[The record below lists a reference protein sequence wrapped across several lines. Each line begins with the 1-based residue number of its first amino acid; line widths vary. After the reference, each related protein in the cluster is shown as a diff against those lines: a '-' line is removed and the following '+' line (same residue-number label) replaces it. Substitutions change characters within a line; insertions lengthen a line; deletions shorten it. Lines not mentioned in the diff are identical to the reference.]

1 MRATLPQRRASETL
15 DMGFR
20 DTETGALKAK
30 VTVTL
35 GYYDDGRVGEVF
47 LNGPRLGSE
56 LEAAARDIAV
66 LASLALQYGVTPTVM
81 RRALTEDAQGRPL
94 GLAGQLA
101 ELLVKEQAR

>member
-1 MRATLPQRRASETL
+1 MRATLPLRRASETL

-20 DTETGALKAK
+20 DAASGALKAK

-35 GYYDDGRVGEVF
+35 GYYDDGRIGEVF
-47 LNGPRLGSE
+47 LDGPRLGSE

-81 RRALTEDAQGRPL
+81 RRALTEDGEGRPL

-101 ELLVKEQAR
+101 ELLVRESS